1 MQLRLQTL
9 FDLLVLCE
17 LYQKIAVNTLQIDVF
32 VLHLLQLF
40 TDKFLLLLLSLN
52 DLIRIIES
60 NSEVI
65 NRQFLTVEHSIKYGW
80 QLSEC
85 TLVLDNVG

>member
-1 MQLRLQTL
+1 MQLLLQTL
-9 FDLLVLCE
+9 FNLLVLCE
-17 LYQKIAVNTLQIDVF
+17 LYQKIAVHTLQIYVF